1 MSDAAG
7 YEHLGPARPSGVR
20 RRQVAAAFTVVALL
34 AGCVVLWVG
43 VPILGVWVAGKLT
56 SNSGF
61 HLPLSLMLIIPGMF
75 VVAIGLAW
83 INTLWLRITGGE
95 FIDVRGV
102 SVRRRGPLEV
112 MLPACGVIAL
122 AALIFWFFVFAENPS
137 RGVFG

>member
-1 MSDAAG
+1 MVTASNEQHPG
-7 YEHLGPARPSGVR
+7 MARPLGA
-20 RRQVAAAFTVVALL
+20 RRQLAAAFTLLALL

-43 VPILGVWVAGKLT
+43 VPILGVWLAGKLT

-61 HLPLSLMLIIPGMF
+61 HLPLSLMLIVPGMF

-95 FIDVRGV
+95 FVEVRARV
-102 SVRRRGPLEV
+102 PVRRRGPLEV
-112 MLPACGVIAL
+112 MLPACGLLAL

-137 RGVFG
+137 SQFL